1 MNQRYG
7 HFCYNRTTG
16 NINVPKL
23 FQKIYINIAVIDT
36 KWNLLSKNI
45 VTQCLPGFI
54 KYLAPCNLDN
64 KLKRLLWVVVRQ
76 HYTNLLNEKKFIVP
90 LD

>member
-23 FQKIYINIAVIDT
+23 FQKNYINIAVIDT
-36 KWNLLSKNI
+36 K
-45 VTQCLPGFI
+45 
-54 KYLAPCNLDN
+54 
-64 KLKRLLWVVVRQ
+64 
-76 HYTNLLNEKKFIVP
+76 
-90 LD
+90 